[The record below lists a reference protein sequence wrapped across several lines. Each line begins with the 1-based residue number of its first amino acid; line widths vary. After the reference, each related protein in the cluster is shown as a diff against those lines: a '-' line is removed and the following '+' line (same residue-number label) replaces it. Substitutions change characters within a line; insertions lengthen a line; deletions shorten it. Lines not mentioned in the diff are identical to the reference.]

1 MADEK
6 IRKGE
11 PQPSKKKPV
20 PAPVDDED
28 EKPKKKRR
36 DADEEGGSDIGSSP
50 LSAVVPVGGSIWA
63 LLSFYIALLSCI
75 VPLPLLGLIAI
86 ILGGLAFMTHKH
98 KASYGSITGN
108 MRAVLGIVI
117 GLVTMIFYSI
127 VLVLW
132 AIGTLKM

>member
-6 IRKGE
+6 MRKGE
-11 PQPSKKKPV
+11 PPAKKKKAAPP
-20 PAPVDDED
+20 PAED
-28 EKPKKKRR
+28 EEDERPKKKRR
-36 DADEEGGSDIGSSP
+36 DTDDEGGSDIGSSP

-86 ILGGLAFMTHKH
+86 ILGGVAFMTHKH

-117 GLVTMIFYSI
+117 GLITMIGSTIGLI
-127 VLVLW
+127 VYFTT
-132 AIGTLKM
+132 GMR

>member
-11 PQPSKKKPV
+11 PQPSKKKPA

-117 GLVTMIFYSI
+117 GLITMVFYSI

-132 AIGTLKM
+132 AIGTIKM